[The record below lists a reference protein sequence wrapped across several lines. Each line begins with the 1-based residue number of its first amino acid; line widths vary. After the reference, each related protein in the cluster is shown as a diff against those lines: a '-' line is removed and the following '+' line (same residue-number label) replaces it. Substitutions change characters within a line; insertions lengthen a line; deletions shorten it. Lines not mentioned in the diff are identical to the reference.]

1 MGDSKARPRGA
12 DGKFLPVAGGAV
24 KLRGPDGKVR
34 TWRATDA
41 AAARVAQQVKPP
53 AQPSSSQ

>member
-1 MGDSKARPRGA
+1 MGDKKPRPRGA
-12 DGKFLPVAGGAV
+12 DGKFLPVAGSAV

-34 TWRATDA
+34 TYRAADS
-41 AAARVAQQVKPP
+41 AAARVAQQVKP